1 MTEGVKLIFWIAA
14 VHIVGLI
21 AVGVLLLPAL
31 RNDSAA
37 TQWTDGE
44 ADDGW
49 GGGAKT
55 PPSRPEPPSGGIPL
69 PDSVPAGVRLRDHD
83 RLGDKLPPRE
93 RRTIREP
100 VREPTPARSR

>member
-14 VHIVGLI
+14 VHIVGLVC
-21 AVGVLLLPAL
+21 VGVLLLPAL
-31 RNDSAA
+31 RDDSAA
-37 TQWTDGE
+37 VQWNDEG
-44 ADDGW
+44 DDGW
-49 GGGAKT
+49 GGGSKT
-55 PPSRPEPPSGGIPL
+55 PTPRPEAPTGGIPL

-100 VREPTPARSR
+100 APQVPARNR